1 MWALYFRQKLPFLWS
16 PRAQQ
21 LYIRNSPEK
30 GLEDVRAQQ
39 MSIPDAPPAS
49 SIDKVPYQPYGLST
63 P

>member
-49 SIDKVPYQPYGLST
+49 IY
-63 P
+63 

>member
-39 MSIPDAPPAS
+39 MSIPDAPAAS
-49 SIDKVPYQPYGLST
+49 IY
-63 P
+63 